1 MRPNLPR
8 WRRADWRAARLPLH
22 FLAKQA
28 LQEGCR
34 RTDNTLLQPT
44 GEITRMTVKVISMEP
59 DPLAPYAIAPGWQVG
74 NLLFLSGQAAISP
87 EGELVGVGDFGAQ
100 LVQVMANIDRV
111 LEAGGS
117 DRSRIVKVTIY
128 LTDMA
133 NFPAIV
139 EARRT
144 YFTPPYPADT
154 IVEVKSLALPEL
166 MLEIDVI
173 AHTG

>member
-1 MRPNLPR
+1 MLARGGR
-8 WRRADWRAARLPLH
+8 DWGILRRLPKSC
-22 FLAKQA
+22 FWQGNPYD
-28 LQEGCR
+28 ES
-34 RTDNTLLQPT
+34 TS
-44 GEITRMTVKVISMEP
+44 MTAKVISMNP

-111 LEAGGS
+111 LAAGGS

-128 LTDMA
+128 LTDMD

-139 EARRT
+139 DARRT

-154 IVEVKSLALPEL
+154 IVEVKGLALPEL

-173 AHTG
+173 ATVG